1 MAITAQAIPQTL
13 TPAYNPIKYIYDSTN
28 KNLGGFKY
36 IFDIYESGTANKIA
50 EYRVLPMYSTGYGEI
65 DLSKLLQS
73 KVALT
78 YSHSTPQ
85 HTMQPIATTS
95 MMLRWVKST

>member
-1 MAITAQAIPQTL
+1 MAITAQAIPQVL

-36 IFDIYESGTANKIA
+36 IFDIYESGTTNKIA

-65 DLSKLLQS
+65 DLSKLLQP
-73 KVALT
+73 LPH
-78 YSHSTPQ
+78 SHLQ
-85 HTMQPIATTS
+85 
-95 MMLRWVKST
+95 